1 MTVADDTRGEFMPTF
16 GPASGIGQ
24 RVTLSF
30 IGDSLLV
37 ASDDSLAGQ
46 TALADLSA
54 PPHRLAIGRAG
65 NTGYEI
71 QVWPGQTPVPG
82 GLHLADFRKLFRS
95 WPHPFLDAA
104 CRAKQLASWLHE
116 NRFCGVCG
124 KDMETALRVPVRSC
138 LACGFLAYPRLAPV
152 CIVLVARGDQLL
164 LARSP
169 RFPSGIYSTLAGYVE
184 AGEAVEACVHR
195 EVREEVGIE
204 IRNLRW
210 FGSQCWPFPH
220 SLMLGFFADYA
231 GGELVLQAE
240 EIEDARWYR
249 RDRLPTLPHPST
261 IAYRMI
267 QAWLAQEGGSVWRR

>member
-1 MTVADDTRGEFMPTF
+1 MNKASDNTGEFVPTF
-16 GPASGIGQ
+16 GPAMGTGQ
-24 RVTLSF
+24 EVTLSF
-30 IGDSLLV
+30 IGDTLLV
-37 ASDDSLAGQ
+37 AADDSLAGQ

-65 NTGYEI
+65 DTWYEI
-71 QVWPGQTPVPG
+71 QAWPGQTPVPD
-82 GLHLADFRKLFRS
+82 GLCLADFRKLFRS

-124 KDMETALRVPVRSC
+124 KGMETALQVPVRSC
-138 LACGFLAYPRLAPV
+138 PACGFLAYPRIAPV
-152 CIVLVARGDQLL
+152 CMVLVARGDELL

-169 RFPSGIYSTLAGYVE
+169 RFPPGIYSTLAGYVE

-210 FGSQCWPFPH
+210 FGSQCWPFPY

-240 EIEDARWYR
+240 EIEDAHWYHR
-249 RDRLPTLPHPST
+249 HQLPTLPHAST

-267 QAWLAQEGGSVWRR
+267 QAWLAQAE